1 MELRTNLSEEEK
13 QALQGDKEEMR
24 HLYYQMLLVR
34 RFEEK
39 VAEMYT
45 RAKIGGFVHLNIGEE
60 ATVVGSVSAMAAQDY
75 IFTSYREHGHIL
87 TRGTDPKYVM
97 AELFGKETGVS
108 KGRGGSMHLFDRER
122 HFMGGYAIVGGHLP
136 LAAGVAL
143 ASVYRDEKA
152 AVLCEF
158 GDGASNIGAFHESLN
173 LAKIWN
179 LPVVFLCVN
188 NQYGMGTAV
197 TRASAVTDIYKKA
210 LAYDM
215 HSEQV
220 NGMDVLAVRD
230 AVGQALA
237 RAHQQQGPSFVESV
251 TYRYRGHSMSDPG
264 KYRSDEEVKAWRER
278 DPIGNFQHKLQAAG
292 VLSDA
297 DLQGVED
304 EVEQVIQDAVDYAD
318 QSPAP
323 DPNDLGENVYVGEEG
338 Q

>member
-1 MELRTNLSEEEK
+1 MELRTTLSVEDK
-13 QALQGDKEEMR
+13 KVLQSNKEETR
-24 HLYYQMLLVR
+24 RLYYLMLLVR

-60 ATVVGSVSAMAAQDY
+60 ATVVGSVSALADLDY
-75 IFTSYREHGHIL
+75 VFTSYREHGYIL
-87 TRGTDPKYVM
+87 SRGTDPKYVM

-122 HFMGGYAIVGGHLP
+122 HFMGGYAIVGGQLP
-136 LAAGVAL
+136 LAVGTGL
-143 ASVYRDEKA
+143 ASLYRGEDA
-152 AVLCEF
+152 ATLCVF
-158 GDGASNIGAFHESLN
+158 GDGATNIGAFHESLN
-173 LAKIWN
+173 LAKVWN

-197 TRASAVTDIYKKA
+197 TRASAVKDIYKKA

-230 AVGQALA
+230 AVAKALDRA
-237 RAHQQQGPSFVESV
+237 RQQHEPSFVESI

-278 DPIGNFQHKLQAAG
+278 DPIGNFQHRLLEAG

-297 DLQGVED
+297 DVQAVED
-304 EVEQVIQDAVDYAD
+304 EVDQVVQEAVDYAD

-323 DPNDLGENVYVGEEG
+323 DPNDLYENVYVGEEG
-338 Q
+338 K